1 METTALRATIAANLA
16 HVRQAIVDAAVASGR
31 RADEVRLIA
40 VSKTHPAEAIA
51 AAIAAGQRVFGE
63 NTAQEALPKIAR
75 FPDEPLEWH
84 FIGHL
89 QSNKA
94 KLVPGHFGWL
104 HSLDS
109 LKLAERLARFA
120 RERDAI
126 VNALIEVNIT
136 RDPAKHGVAPEALA
150 PLLDQLLRADL
161 TGLRLRGLM
170 TIGPYPAGMPEQ
182 RAAFA
187 AVRELRDVCR
197 NRFALAEFTELSM
210 GMSGDYPSA
219 IAEGATLVRV
229 GSAIFGERNYGRPPG

>member
-94 KLVPGHFGWL
+94 KLVPGNFGWL
-104 HSLDS
+104 HSLDN

-120 RERDAI
+120 RERGAI
-126 VNALIEVNIT
+126 LNILIEVNIT
-136 RDPAKHGVAPEALA
+136 RDPARHGVAPEAVA
-150 PLLDQLLRADL
+150 PLLDDLLRADL
-161 TGLRLRGLM
+161 AGLHLRGLM
-170 TIGPYPAGMPEQ
+170 AIGPYPAGAAEQ
-182 RAAFA
+182 QAAFA
-187 AVRELRDVCR
+187 AVRELHDACR
-197 NRFALAEFTELSM
+197 TRFALAEFTELSM
-210 GMSGDYPSA
+210 GMSGDYRAA
-219 IAEGATLVRV
+219 ISEGATLVRV
-229 GSAIFGERNYGRPPG
+229 GSAIFGERDYGRSRG

>member
-16 HVRQAIVDAAVASGR
+16 HVRQSITDAAIASGR
-31 RADEVRLIA
+31 SPNEVRLIA
-40 VSKTHPAEAIA
+40 VSKTHPAEAVA
-51 AAIAAGQRVFGE
+51 AALAAGQRVFGE

-94 KLVPGHFGWL
+94 KLIPGQFGWL

-120 RERDAI
+120 SERHANLN
-126 VNALIEVNIT
+126 VLIEVNIT
-136 RDPAKHGVAPEALA
+136 RDPARQGVAPEAVAL
-150 PLLDQLLRADL
+150 LLDEFLRAGL

-170 TIGPYPAGMPEQ
+170 AIGPHPAGVTEQ

-197 NRFALAEFTELSM
+197 SRFALAEFTELSM
-210 GMSGDYPSA
+210 GMSGDYQAA
-219 IAEGATLVRV
+219 IAEGSTLVRI
-229 GSAIFGERNYGRPPG
+229 GSAIFGERDYDCRPG